1 MTGIYPGDV
10 VSLPNEG
17 GYGIVR
23 SVNRGG
29 IATVQTAD
37 FTVGVPKETLTATGV
52 CLVKL
57 PRTATGWERAVRVH
71 AHG

>member
-1 MTGIYPGDV
+1 MGIYPGDV
-10 VSLPNEG
+10 VSLPQGG

-29 IATVQTAD
+29 IATVQTANYIA
-37 FTVGVPKETLTATGV
+37 GIPKDKLTATGV
-52 CLVKL
+52 CLTKL
-57 PRTATGWERAVRVH
+57 PHTSVGWARAVREY